1 MSPLTLAVVS
11 SSERTQ
17 EALGVFC
24 RQLETSTGLGVAPCV
39 VPSYAALSDGVIA
52 GEIDLAWAPPLV
64 AIDLEDRRAAAPLV
78 VIKRSVRAGYHS
90 ALFAR
95 ADAPYRRVED
105 LVDLSAAWVSRDSAS
120 GYFVPRWHLR
130 SLGVDLARAFSRET
144 FCATHEAV
152 TEAVISRRADVGA
165 THVGLEPIT
174 GQLATAPWLSM
185 GAPASS
191 VRVLLLIGPIP
202 GDLIVVNERVS
213 AAERRQLTGA
223 LLAVRADDDD
233 AARGLFQAS
242 CFEPVP
248 EGHLSLLR
256 RLSQYAEARGA

>member
-1 MSPLTLAVVS
+1 VSPLTFAVVS

-39 VPSYAALSDGVIA
+39 VPSYEALAGGVVA

-64 AIDLEDRRAAAPLV
+64 AIELEDRESAAPLV
-78 VIKRSVRAGYHS
+78 VIKRSLRAGYHS

-105 LVDLSAAWVSRDSAS
+105 LVGLTAAWVSRDSAS

-130 SLGVDLARAFSRET
+130 SLGVDLDRAFLREI

-152 TEAVISRRADVGA
+152 TEAVMSGSANVGA

-174 GQLATAPWLSM
+174 GQLAASPWLSM
-185 GAPASS
+185 GAAASS

-202 GDLIVVNERVS
+202 GDLIVVNVRV
-213 AAERRQLTGA
+213 AAAQRRQLTGA
-223 LLAVRADDDD
+223 LLSVRADEDD

-256 RLSQYAEARGA
+256 RLSQYAEARA